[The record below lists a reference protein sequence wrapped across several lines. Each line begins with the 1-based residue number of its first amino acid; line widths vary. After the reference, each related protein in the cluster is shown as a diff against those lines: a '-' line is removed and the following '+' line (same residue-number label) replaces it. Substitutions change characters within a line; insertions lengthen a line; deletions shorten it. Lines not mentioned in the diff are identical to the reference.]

1 MRYDKILKI
10 RIDERLL
17 KILRHNLSKRNNMTR
32 RSISMSEYIRNLILK
47 DNFDQLT
54 FGVDKEAYGE
64 IMRVLSGMGN
74 NLNQITYS
82 MNRGLFKEEYIC
94 EIKRITEVLC
104 DMQEK
109 TQDLY
114 ISTKSGL
121 GVIATY
127 DMSDLEDSLEEL
139 LTADE
144 KSKMSLEERI
154 DFCRALRPFIE
165 KNYLQI
171 IRQSEKYA
179 EKWERDNLTEKG
191 RTILTS
197 EIINT
202 IRRELIQENMNV
214 NKVILNTIHKIM
226 KTETLSV
233 ETRVTLIEE
242 MYPEVLKIYREEY
255 DIEKQVTKSVEH
267 LINYMTE
274 NGIEN

>member
-47 DNFDQLT
+47 DNFEQLT
-54 FGVDKEAYGE
+54 LGVDKEAFGE
-64 IMRVLSGMGN
+64 LMRALSGMGN
-74 NLNQITYS
+74 NLNQMTYC
-82 MNRGLFKEEYIC
+82 MNRGLFKEEFGF
-94 EIKRITEVLC
+94 EIKRIREVLY
-104 DMQEK
+104 DMKEK

-114 ISTKSGL
+114 IVAKSGL
-121 GVIATY
+121 GMIATY
-127 DMSDLEDSLEEL
+127 DISDMEDSLEGL
-139 LTADE
+139 LTVE
-144 KSKMSLEERI
+144 EQSKMCLEERTE
-154 DFCRALRPFIE
+154 FNRNLRPFIE
-165 KNYLQI
+165 KIYLQI
-171 IRQSEKYA
+171 VRQSEMLA
-179 EKWERDNLTEKG
+179 TKWERDDLTDKEKIIFK
-191 RTILTS
+191 T
-197 EIINT
+197 EITNA
-202 IRRELIQENMNV
+202 IRRELLQENMNV
-214 NKVILNTIHKIM
+214 NKVILKTIHKIM